1 MTDDAPAPLNTD
13 LNGLIDHL
21 KWMYFAQSQPLAWL
35 HYRLAELAGAGQL
48 DPEAHRELQ
57 HELSEISQAI
67 WSGTHSFLER
77 GEYVPED
84 EEGTYCGARKLTAN
98 APTPMAA
105 VALTAQR

>member
-13 LNGLIDHL
+13 LNGLINHL
-21 KWMYFAQSQPLAWL
+21 ICIYFAHTHPRAGLNS
-35 HYRLAELAGAGQL
+35 RLAEFAGAGKL
-48 DPEAHRELQ
+48 DPEANRELQ

-84 EEGTYCGARKLTAN
+84 EEGTYCGASKLTAN

>member
-35 HYRLAELAGAGQL
+35 HYRLAELAGAGKL
-48 DPEAHRELQ
+48 DPEANRELQ

-67 WSGTHSFLER
+67 WSQLIASWSGVNMSPRMGR
-77 GEYVPED
+77 GP
-84 EEGTYCGARKLTAN
+84 TA
-98 APTPMAA
+98 
-105 VALTAQR
+105 ALGNSRRMRLRRWLQ